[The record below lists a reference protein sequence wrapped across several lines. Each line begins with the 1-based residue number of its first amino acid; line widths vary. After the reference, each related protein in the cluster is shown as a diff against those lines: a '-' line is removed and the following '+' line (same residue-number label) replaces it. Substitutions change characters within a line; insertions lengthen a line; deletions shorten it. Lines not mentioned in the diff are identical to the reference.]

1 MFQKCR
7 KYLFVFLCIL
17 LFICG
22 MGMRGESKVYTSQA
36 YASTRSDITGGSFAN
51 YIEKKT
57 TNCPD
62 SFQLKTKYQKCNSML
77 RISHWLSLCCF
88 ICSVL
93 LLILGLFS
101 EQKFMN
107 YSCAFFLLFAVVYV
121 GSSCIHGLTIQEIR
135 DQVSDREWYM
145 EFVQE

>member
-36 YASTRSDITGGSFAN
+36 YASTLSDTTGGSFAN
-51 YIEKKT
+51 YIEKRT
-57 TNCPD
+57 TNHPD
-62 SFQLKTKYQKCNSML
+62 YFQLKTKYQKCNNML

-101 EQKFMN
+101 DQKFMN

-135 DQVSDREWYM
+135 NQVSNREWYM